1 MLKVVADSGAMASG
15 EVGRLL
21 ESGEL
26 RGSGLIVPVAA
37 IDELHAMAATG
48 DSRAERG
55 LAEIAGIQRG
65 VAEAGTSIRVV
76 GEGAPRGEG
85 GVPDAAA
92 VAAIVRRIALESGA
106 TLCTASRAH
115 ALAAEAAGVPVRRCR
130 PREQGGEPWFFRYFD
145 DTTMSVH
152 LKEGQPPRAKRGR
165 PGAVSLVNVAEEPM
179 TRDGMAAALSAVEAL
194 AAASGADISLPGAL
208 VVQHDSYRIAATF
221 RPFSEASEITIVHPT
236 VALSLADYDMPDV
249 LRERL
254 AGGAEG
260 ILVSGAPGSGKSTL
274 ASALAN
280 HYHASGKTVK
290 TFESPRDLQVD
301 AGVTQYS
308 RLDGDFANSADVLLL
323 VRPDYTIFDEVRRRE
338 DFEVFADL
346 RLAGVGM
353 LGVVHASSPI
363 DAIQRFIGKIELGI
377 IPHVLDTVAFVEGGR
392 VGAAYSL
399 ALRVKVPSGMT
410 EQDLARPVIEIHD
423 LSTGELSHEIYAF
436 GEENMIVPVEG
447 GAEPSGVDH
456 LACER
461 VREVMRRFDHDP
473 HVEVVSPGSVRV
485 AVSKGNIAPII
496 GRGGSNISALE
507 RELHVHI
514 DVVEAGAGRG
524 PQRGDTGRGG
534 GHAAEGV
541 AFEVRESRA
550 FLMLEV
556 ERGHAGD
563 HADIYVGD
571 EHAARSRVDHKGR
584 IRIPRHSGGGREVAR
599 GLAEGSVRVD
609 VKSA

>member
-26 RGSGLIVPVAA
+26 RGSGLIVPAA
-37 IDELHAMAATG
+37 VIDELHAMASAG

-65 VAEAGTSIRVV
+65 VAEAGASIRVV

-85 GVPDAAA
+85 GAPDAAA

-115 ALAAEAAGVPVRRCR
+115 ELAAEAAGVPVRRCR
-130 PREQGGEPWFFRYFD
+130 PRERGGDPPFLRYFD

-152 LKEGQPPRAKRGR
+152 LKEGLPPRAKRGR
-165 PGAVSLVNVAEEPM
+165 PGEVSLVDVA
-179 TRDGMAAALSAVEAL
+179 DGALSREDMSRALSEVEGI

-208 VVQHDSYRIAATF
+208 VVQHGSYRIAATF
-221 RPFSEASEITIVHPT
+221 RPFSESSEVTIVHPT
-236 VALSLADYDMPDV
+236 VALSLEDYDMPDA

-260 ILVSGAPGSGKSTL
+260 MLISGAPGSGKSTL

-280 HYHASGKTVK
+280 HYHAAGKTVK

-301 AGVTQYS
+301 VGITQYS

-363 DAIQRFIGKIELGI
+363 DAIQRFIGKVELGI

-392 VGAAYSL
+392 VGAVYTL

-410 EQDLARPVIEIHD
+410 EQDLARPVIEVHD
-423 LSTGELSHEIYAF
+423 LATGELSHEIYAF

-447 GAEPSGVDH
+447 GSEPTGVDH

-473 HVEVVSPGSVRV
+473 QVEVVSPGSVRV

-507 RELHVHI
+507 RELRVHI
-514 DVVEAGAGRG
+514 DVVEATGGGARAG
-524 PQRGDTGRGG
+524 PARGG
-534 GHAAEGV
+534 GGGAAEGV
-541 AFEVRESRA
+541 SFEVRESRA
-550 FLMLEV
+550 FLLLEV
-556 ERGHAGD
+556 ARGHAGD
-563 HADIYVGD
+563 HAEIYVGD
-571 EHAARSRVDHKGR
+571 EQAARSRVDHKGR

-599 GLAEGSVRVD
+599 GLAEGRVRVD
-609 VKSA
+609 IRSA